1 MEVRKFDEQT
11 PKPQLG
17 NWDMRKRPKLY
28 QSRIQKPHDQTREAI
43 QTNKQKKP
51 IIQILLQN
59 QNPDKKNQMRTLQAI
74 AILSFFSHNIE
85 NRINKLGAFGVMALS
100 PVISGT
106 RLAENEVIGAED
118 LAERAGSDGVHGT
131 RLEIHEDRTR
141 DEATAAGLVVIDIDS
156 LELELGVA
164 VVFSGVVNAVLVA
177 DHLPELGSDLVAT
190 LTALDV

>member
-1 MEVRKFDEQT
+1 
-11 PKPQLG
+11 
-17 NWDMRKRPKLY
+17 
-28 QSRIQKPHDQTREAI
+28 
-43 QTNKQKKP
+43 
-51 IIQILLQN
+51 
-59 QNPDKKNQMRTLQAI
+59 MRTLQAI

-106 RLAENEVIGAED
+106 RLAENEVIRAED
-118 LAERAGSDGVHGT
+118 LAEGTGSDGVHGA